1 MDSGP
6 FPKRSALL
14 SCGLVVVD
22 VRQPQFRHA
31 EPNGAASIS
40 ADCHADA
47 VAPFWVRHRF
57 MPARRCLIAFNDD
70 PHTRHDDV
78 IALLDPTIDH
88 LVSTA
93 PVRVGA

>member
-47 VAPFWVRHRF
+47 VERAILGSTQVH
-57 MPARRCLIAFNDD
+57 AGQTS
-70 PHTRHDDV
+70 PHIV
-78 IALLDPTIDH
+78 Q
-88 LVSTA
+88 
-93 PVRVGA
+93 